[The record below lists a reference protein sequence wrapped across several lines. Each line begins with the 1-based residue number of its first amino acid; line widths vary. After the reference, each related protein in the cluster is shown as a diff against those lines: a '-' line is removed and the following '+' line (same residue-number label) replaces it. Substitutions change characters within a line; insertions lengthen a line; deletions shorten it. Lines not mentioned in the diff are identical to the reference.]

1 MPQCGDIIKGK
12 AMSGL
17 EREGGN
23 GLVGEVWRNSLRA
36 GNDTEFVI
44 ETHVVSTRAP
54 TSYSHPSKMAD
65 P

>member
-1 MPQCGDIIKGK
+1 
-12 AMSGL
+12 MSGL

>member
-17 EREGGN
+17 ERGGGN
-23 GLVGEVWRNSLRA
+23 GLVGEVWRTSLKA
-36 GNDTEFVI
+36 GNGTELVI
-44 ETHVVSTRAP
+44 ETQVVSTRAP
-54 TSYSHPSKMAD
+54 TSYSHPSQMAD